1 MDKNVTAN
9 YIKDRFDPADRIAI
23 VIIDRAKNY
32 TRQRITTAE
41 RAMAPEYQAWLR
53 HDNAQRRDVYLGMNP
68 LRDDARGRQKEDID
82 RVKHVYLDF
91 DDDAV
96 KKVND
101 MMGRDDMP
109 IPHAIVNTS
118 PGKYQIVWNA
128 EEFSQLQAE
137 WLMRHMSREFGADIA
152 ATDSSRVLRLPGLN
166 NWKREQPFMVTV
178 QSRDGRAFTPG
189 DFPAFP
195 ERELPSRAVGQR
207 RNLGSGISQSEK
219 DFAFAC
225 RELERG
231 NSPESIRQ
239 QIAAYRQDKHNPE
252 YYSRIT
258 VERAMQKVQSRSYSI
273 SR

>member
-1 MDKNVTAN
+1 ITAN
-9 YIKDRFDPADRIAI
+9 YIRDRFDPADRIAI
-23 VIIDRAKNY
+23 VVIDRVKND
-32 TRQRITTAE
+32 TKQRITTAGRE
-41 RAMAPEYQAWLR
+41 MAPEYQAWLR
-53 HDNAQRRDVYLGMNP
+53 HENAQRRDVYVGMNP
-68 LRDDARGRQKEDID
+68 LREDARGRHKEDVD

-96 KKVND
+96 NKVNA

-128 EEFSQLQAE
+128 DRFAENQAE
-137 WLMRHMSREFGADIA
+137 WLMRRMSREFGADIA
-152 ATDSSRVLRLPGLN
+152 ATDISRVLRLPGLN

-195 ERELPSRAVGQR
+195 DRDLPAKVVNRQR
-207 RNLGSGISQSEK
+207 VPGSGISQSEK
-219 DFAFAC
+219 DFAFAR

-231 NSPESIRQ
+231 ASPDSVQRQ
-239 QIAAYRQDKHNPE
+239 IEAFRQDKPNPT
-252 YYSRIT
+252 YYARVT
-258 VERAMQKVQSRSYSI
+258 VEAA
-273 SR
+273 